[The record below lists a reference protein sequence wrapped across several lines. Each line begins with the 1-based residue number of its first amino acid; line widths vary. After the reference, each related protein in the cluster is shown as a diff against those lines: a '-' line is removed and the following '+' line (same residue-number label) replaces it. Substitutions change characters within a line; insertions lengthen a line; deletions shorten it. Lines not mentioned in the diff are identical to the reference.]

1 MVNRGFR
8 FVLCPWDQGTTRD
21 EPARGDCGL
30 ERDQLAIDRLSRI
43 WAIIE
48 FVAEYP
54 GTSRRKL
61 AEKYA
66 LSERQV
72 QEDLRVIREELRF
85 PLIRRKG
92 YRFSADED
100 HVAVDFSFSEARAL
114 ISALRGAVR
123 DRGIPQEPLRSL
135 MAKLPTVFPL
145 QLQPLIRK
153 SLDSLQS
160 PNPDLEEK
168 VFLALTEALFE
179 QSPVRLHM
187 GVRGISGM
195 QNPVIEPQLLMP
207 YMGNW
212 YLVGRCRQKKR
223 VMMFKVDAID
233 AVTLASKI

>member
-1 MVNRGFR
+1 M
-8 FVLCPWDQGTTRD
+8 
-21 EPARGDCGL
+21 

-48 FVAEYP
+48 YIAEHP

-92 YRFSADED
+92 YRFSADD
-100 HVAVDFSFSEARAL
+100 GPRRGGL
-114 ISALRGAVR
+114 LLLRGSGPHQRPSRSREGQGHSPGAAPVPHVQTP
-123 DRGIPQEPLRSL
+123 DRVPPAAAAIHPEEPRLARS
-135 MAKLPTVFPL
+135 PE
-145 QLQPLIRK
+145 
-153 SLDSLQS
+153 
-160 PNPDLEEK
+160 PDLEEK

-179 QSPVRLHM
+179 QRPVRLHM
-187 GVRGISGM
+187 GPRGISGM
-195 QNPVIEPQLLMP
+195 QNPVIEPHLLMP
-207 YMGNW
+207 YMGTW

-223 VMMFKVDAID
+223 VMMFKVDSID